1 MSTSMKWFKP
11 LAAEDLTMRGPV
23 EGWTNAAME
32 LLIGIGLVLFV
43 VGTPFLFLAGAIY
56 LNSAV
61 GPESL
66 PDLGQFYG
74 P

>member
-1 MSTSMKWFKP
+1 MSTSVKSLKP
-11 LAAEDLTMRGPV
+11 LAAEDWTMRGPV

-32 LLIGIGLVLFV
+32 LLIAAGLVLFV

-56 LNSAV
+56 LNSVV
-61 GPESL
+61 GPERL

>member
-1 MSTSMKWFKP
+1 MSTSVKSLKP
-11 LAAEDLTMRGPV
+11 LATEDWTMRGPL

-32 LLIGIGLVLFV
+32 LLIAVGLVLFV

-56 LNSAV
+56 LNSVV
-61 GPESL
+61 GPECL